1 MQGLNI
7 ALDPQHHVP
16 MSLALG
22 NLLEQVL
29 DQMASRS
36 PFEPQPFWV
45 SLILCPHCPRLSSS
59 LLHRAH
65 VCITVAKAALP
76 LDRSPCCVM
85 PSCLSDPECQS

>member
-7 ALDPQHHVP
+7 TLDPQHHVP

-36 PFEPQPFWV
+36 PFEPSK
-45 SLILCPHCPRLSSS
+45 SLRSLSGIL
-59 LLHRAH
+59 
-65 VCITVAKAALP
+65 
-76 LDRSPCCVM
+76 
-85 PSCLSDPECQS
+85 